1 LSDACALKAAV
12 PEQGSGTRG
21 ANTSIAGGTLT
32 NPYCRVEEP
41 YLTQFRGLASYLIP
55 RIDVQVSGTW
65 ASNPGNSLAANY
77 VVSNATIAAGP
88 QPLGRPLAGGAN
100 NVTVNLI
107 PPSTFFAERRNNID
121 MRLSKILRYG
131 RTRTQVGIDIYN
143 LMNKD
148 TVTGFSQTFSPTSTT
163 WLTPTAI
170 VPARYVRFSADVSF

>member
-1 LSDACALKAAV
+1 
-12 PEQGSGTRG
+12 
-21 ANTSIAGGTLT
+21 
-32 NPYCRVEEP
+32 
-41 YLTQFRGLASYLIP
+41 
-55 RIDVQVSGTW
+55 
-65 ASNPGNSLAANY
+65 
-77 VVSNATIAAGP
+77 VSNATIAAGP

-107 PPSTFFAERRNNID
+107 QPSTFFAERRNNID